1 MNAQFAL
8 LGFLDQQP
16 NYGYELKKLYDHFF
30 GDDKPILAG
39 QVYSTLSRLM
49 RDKKIIEVKDSSE
62 SGGPERVK
70 YEITSQ
76 GQQALTA
83 WLETPEVPAPQLQ
96 ATLYVKTVLA
106 LMRDGDAAAYLDN
119 QRHTHIDRMR
129 TLTNERREAPLAQKL
144 LIDHA
149 IFHLEADLRWID
161 LTSSRLTSLKESLC
175 Q

>member
-16 NYGYELKKLYDHFF
+16 NYGYELKKLYDQFF
-30 GDDKPILAG
+30 GTDKPILTG
-39 QVYSTLSRLM
+39 QIYSTLSRLL
-49 RDKKIIEVKDSSE
+49 RDKKIKEIKDTAE

-70 YEITSQ
+70 YAITTR
-76 GQQALTA
+76 GQQALEI

-106 LMRDGDAAAYLDN
+106 LMRDGNAAKYLDN
-119 QRHTHIDRMR
+119 QRHAHIERMR
-129 TLTNERREAPLAQKL
+129 ALTNDRRDAPLAEKL

-161 LTSSRLTSLKESLC
+161 LTGSRLTSLKEALC